1 MITKE
6 TKEAIL
12 CNVLLK
18 DVVKDAGVELKRHST
33 NKLVGCCPF
42 HQERTPSFVVDTRT
56 NKYVCY
62 GCGEHG
68 DVIDFVCKSNNLSFT
83 EAVKALGVRYNIP
96 VEDTY
101 NETPEQRRKRM
112 HREELANA
120 NNVALRY
127 FIECFGADDPDATGA
142 RAYAHN
148 RWGKEYCA
156 EAQIGYAPKKS
167 GLLLYCKS
175 QGIQESVL
183 EEIGLIKLSQDGHGY
198 YDFYRNRVMI
208 PIMTDSRTV
217 IGFTARALDADS
229 KAKYLNSSESDIYK
243 KSKSL
248 FGLDTAI
255 REARL
260 TGKMYLSEGAPDAM
274 RLKIIGVPNSVAPL
288 GTAMGADHFALLHK
302 YASRLCFLPDAD
314 TPKSG
319 ERYGTGVKKVMQN
332 GAEAIRQGFE
342 VLVKQIPVGESK
354 SDPDTYF
361 TTRKIFDGIEE
372 EEFIVWYAN
381 NAFNGVNAPDER
393 RQIVKEIAALLAAV
407 GSKPLQEEII
417 AQLSEIEG
425 TRKLWQQALNRAKYE
440 KESKGM
446 AAGSDEKVDELR
458 NRGFFIR
465 NNAYWSITEEGDHV
479 QWSNFVLKPLYH
491 IKDAVNP
498 RRLFEIMGQNGQ
510 KEIVELKPDELV
522 QANKFKQKLES
533 IGNYI
538 WYVGGE
544 KLTKLKSYLYDIT
557 RTASEIKRMGW
568 QRQGFY
574 AFGNGCFEN
583 KWVEADEM
591 GIVNLNSGNYY
602 LPSASTIFKEEDTF
616 FTFERNFSHL
626 GNGNLSVREYT
637 TGIKEVFGNNGSVA
651 FCFYIATL
659 FHDIIFK
666 DLSHFPILNVFGQKG
681 SGKSLF
687 CQCIMSLFV
696 NNPEACN
703 ITHATVPALAQQ
715 VAQVANGIVHID
727 EYRNDILPD
736 KIEFIKGLWD
746 GYGRTRMNMDRDKRI
761 EKTRVDSGIMLS
773 GQQMPT
779 ADIAMFSRMVFIC
792 FNTTTFSP
800 EEDARMKKFRR
811 KYEFGCS
818 HITLEVLKLR
828 NRFEIKWKDSLATVT
843 QDFEKLTADK
853 EIESRIANNWIE
865 CLAAFHAI
873 SDMLDTAFNYKE
885 LLNIFVRG
893 AEEQNSKLSQ
903 SNELSDFWNFVSFLM
918 QDGKLYEGA
927 DFKIQ
932 NVDHIRQTNRKTIV
946 YPEAKRVLFLRFN
959 RVQMLFARESK
970 GEGKV
975 IGISLKHYLENSPVY
990 LGKCYKKM
998 DVIGP
1003 HGPVTEYKKE
1013 VGEAAQISK
1022 TVSTET
1028 CHCFDYDKIREM
1040 YDISLSTSKMNV
1052 YGSDDEDIDD

>member
-12 CNVLLK
+12 CNILIK
-18 DVVKDAGVELKRHST
+18 DVVKDAGVELRRHT
-33 NKLVGCCPF
+33 ANKLVGCCPF
-42 HQERTPSFVVDTRT
+42 HKERTPSFVVDTRT

-96 VEDTY
+96 IEDSY
-101 NETPEQRRKRM
+101 NETPEQRRQRL

-127 FIECFGADDPDATGA
+127 FVECFGAENPEATGA

-183 EEIGLIKLSQDGHGY
+183 EEIGLIKPSQDGHGY
-198 YDFYRNRVMI
+198 YEFYRNRVMI

-229 KAKYLNSSESDIYK
+229 KAKYLNSSESGLYK

-274 RLKIIGVPNSVAPL
+274 RLKIIGVPNSVAQL
-288 GTAMGADHFALLHK
+288 GTAMGPDHFALLHK

-314 TPKSG
+314 PPKAG

-361 TTRKIFDGIEE
+361 TTRKIFDEIEE
-372 EEFIVWYAN
+372 EEFIVWYAH
-381 NAFNGVNAPDER
+381 NAFDYVNAPDER
-393 RQIVKEIAALLAAV
+393 RQVVKEVAALLACV
-407 GSKPLQEEII
+407 GNKPLQEEII

-425 TRKLWQQALNRAKYE
+425 SKKLWQQALNRAKYE
-440 KESKGM
+440 KESNGM
-446 AAGSDEKVDELR
+446 AAGTEEKVDELR

-465 NNAYWSITEEGDHV
+465 NNAYWSITEEGEHV

-491 IKDAVNP
+491 IKDAINP
-498 RRLFEIMGQNGQ
+498 RRLFEIKNQTGQ
-510 KEIVELKPDELV
+510 KEIVEFKPEELV

-538 WYVGGE
+538 WYVGGD

-557 RTASEIKRMGW
+557 RIASEIKCMGW
-568 QRQGFY
+568 HRQGFY

-591 GIVNLNSGNYY
+591 GIVALSSGNYY
-602 LPSASTIFKEEDTF
+602 LPSSSNLFKDEETL

-626 GNGNLSVREYT
+626 GNGNLSLKNYT
-637 TGIKEVFGNNGSVA
+637 LGLREVFGDNGPVA
-651 FCFYIATL
+651 FCFYIASL
-659 FHDIIFK
+659 FHDIIFR
-666 DLSHFPILNVFGQKG
+666 DRNHFPILNVFGQKG

-696 NNPEACN
+696 NKPEASN

-715 VAQVANGIVHID
+715 VAQVANGIIHID

-746 GYGRTRMNMDRDKRI
+746 GYGRTRMNMDRDKKI

-779 ADIAMFSRMVFIC
+779 ADIAMFSRMVFLC
-792 FNTTTFSP
+792 FNTTVFSK
-800 EEDARMKKFRR
+800 EQGERLNKFKR

-818 HITLEVLKLR
+818 HITLDILKLR
-828 NRFEIKWKDSLATVT
+828 SRFEMKWKDSLKQVT
-843 QDFEKLTADK
+843 SDFEAATENK

-873 SDMLDTAFNYKE
+873 SDMLDTEYNYKE
-885 LLNIFVRG
+885 LLDIFVKG
-893 AEEQNSKLSQ
+893 AEDQNSKLSQ

-932 NVDHIRQTNRKTIV
+932 NVDHIRLPNRKIV
-946 YPEAKRVLFLRFN
+946 QFPEMRRVLFLRLN
-959 RVQMLFARESK
+959 RVQMLFAREAR

-975 IGISLKHYLENSPVY
+975 LGISLKHYLENSQVFI
-990 LGKCYKKM
+990 GKCYKKM

-1003 HGPVTEYKKE
+1003 HGPITDCKKE
-1013 VGEAAQISK
+1013 LGEQTQIRK
-1022 TVSTET
+1022 AVSVET
-1028 CHCFDYDKIREM
+1028 CHCFDYDRLREM
-1040 YDISLSTSKMNV
+1040 YDISLSAIMMNV
-1052 YGSDDEDIDD
+1052 YGSNDTDIEE

>member
-96 VEDTY
+96 VEETN
-101 NETPEQRRKRM
+101 NETPEQRKKRL

-120 NNVALRY
+120 NSVALRY
-127 FIECFGADDPDATGA
+127 YVERFNADDSEATGA
-142 RAYAHN
+142 RAYAHS
-148 RWGKEYCA
+148 RWGNEYCK
-156 EAQIGYAPKKS
+156 EAQIGYAPKIK
-167 GLLLYCKS
+167 GLQLYCKL

-183 EEIGLIKLSQDGHGY
+183 EEIGLIKQSEDGHGY
-198 YDFYRNRVMI
+198 YEFYRNRIMI
-208 PIMTDSRTV
+208 PIMSDARTV
-217 IGFTARALDADS
+217 IGFTARALDDS
-229 KAKYLNSSESDIYK
+229 KAKYLNSSESDLYK

-288 GTAMGADHFALLHK
+288 GTAMCKDHFDLLHK
-302 YASRLCFLPDAD
+302 YVSRLCFLPDAD
-314 TPKSG
+314 APKAG

-361 TTRKIFDGIEE
+361 TTRKIFDEIEE

-381 NAFNGVNAPDER
+381 NALDGVNSPDDR
-393 RQIVKEIAALLAAV
+393 RQIVQDIAQLLACV
-407 GSKPLQEEII
+407 VNKPLQDELII
-417 AQLSEIEG
+417 KLVNIEG
-425 TRKLWQQALNRAKYE
+425 SKTMWRQALNRAKYE
-440 KESKGM
+440 KESKRM
-446 AAGSDEKVDELR
+446 STGSEEKVDDLR

-465 NNAYWSITEEGDHV
+465 NNAYWSLTDDGDPV
-479 QWSNFVLKPLYH
+479 QWSNFIMKPLYH
-491 IKDAVNP
+491 IADAVNA
-498 RRLFEIMGQNGQ
+498 RRLF
-510 KEIVELKPDELV
+510 KIVNQSGHEMIIELKPEELV
-522 QANKFKQKLES
+522 QVSKFKQKLES
-533 IGNYI
+533 YGNFI
-538 WYVGGE
+538 WSVGSD
-544 KLTKLKSYLYDIT
+544 KLTKLKYYLYDIT
-557 RTASEIKRMGW
+557 ETATEIKCMGW
-568 QRQGFY
+568 QRRGFY

-583 KWVEADEM
+583 KWIEADDM
-591 GIVNLNSGNYY
+591 GIVKLESGNYY
-602 LPSASTIFKEEDTF
+602 LPSASNLFKEEDTF

-626 GNGNLSVREYT
+626 GSGNLSMREYT
-637 TGIKEVFGNNGSVA
+637 TGLKEVFGDNGPVA
-651 FCFYIATL
+651 FCFYIASL
-659 FHDIIFK
+659 FHDLIFR
-666 DLSHFPILNVFGQKG
+666 DLNHFPILNVFGQKG

-696 NNPEACN
+696 NKPEASN

-761 EKTRVDSGIMLS
+761 EQTRVDSGIMLS

-800 EEDARMKKFRR
+800 EQDLRMKRFRR

-828 NRFEIKWKDSLATVT
+828 SRFEIKWKDSLTTVT
-843 QDFEKLTADK
+843 KDFESLTEGMD
-853 EIESRIANNWIE
+853 IESRIANNWIE

-873 SDMLDTAFNYKE
+873 SDMLDTSYNYKE

-893 AEEQNSKLSQ
+893 AEDQNSKLSQ

-932 NVDHIRQTNRKTIV
+932 SVDHIRMPNRKTIQF
-946 YPEAKRVLFLRFN
+946 PEARRVLFLRFN